1 MTANPPTSPSTG
13 ESTIGTTT
21 LSKMLCHFT
30 LAPAPA
36 QPAAS
41 AAPPSPPISACDDD
55 DGMPRHQVIMFQQIA
70 PTSAPAHT
78 ATPAPPIGTEMMSP
92 PMVCATRTPT
102 NPPTRFITAARPKAM
117 RGVSARVDTEV
128 AMALAASWKPLV

>member
-1 MTANPPTSPSTG
+1 MPALSPDDVDAFLAEPG
-13 ESTIGTTT
+13 HLARIGTV
-21 LSKMLCHFT
+21 
-30 LAPAPA
+30 
-36 QPAAS
+36 
-41 AAPPSPPISACDDD
+41 DD